1 MTSLIIINMKDKLLL
16 MCTCTWVEIW
26 TAIGVTSYLIYL
38 QNYALASIAA
48 SLFAPLIGFHF
59 LMDRISRKDE
69 RIVRRLSGLGD

>member
-1 MTSLIIINMKDKLLL
+1 MIIMNMKDKLLL

-26 TAIGVTSYLIYL
+26 TAIGVTGYLIYQ
-38 QNYALASIAA
+38 QNYTLASIAA

-69 RIVRRLSGLGD
+69 RIMTKLSRLGN